1 MKLETGAKSA
11 EQKTGSRR
19 GDSLAA
25 ENAPKTAGRRFAML
39 QAVLQP
45 GMSDNPAKFEE
56 TWKSWE
62 HEVDVYEN
70 LSSSK
75 LDDDV

>member
-1 MKLETGAKSA
+1 M
-11 EQKTGSRR
+11 
-19 GDSLAA
+19 A

-45 GMSDNPAKFEE
+45 GMNNNPAKFEE

-62 HEVDVYEN
+62 HQVGMMT
-70 LSSSK
+70 
-75 LDDDV
+75 

>member
-1 MKLETGAKSA
+1 MV
-11 EQKTGSRR
+11 
-19 GDSLAA
+19 A

-62 HEVDVYEN
+62 HQVDVYEN

-75 LDDDV
+75 LDDDVKKSAWCCVKRHRNYETTCW